1 MKYFS
6 FVFLFVVVLVGC
18 QRTVEL
24 SSINPVNWNSRLANQ
39 NSYTDAQFGKSY
51 LPVYSQIYQLN
62 TKRIH
67 DLTITVSIRNLS
79 LSDTMYILKAEYFDS
94 KGDFIRSYFQHPVYV
109 KPLETIE
116 IVIDELD
123 NAGGTGAKFLF
134 DWAVKKQNIAPLF
147 QAIMIST
154 SGQQGLSFVTE
165 GMQLP
170 TQ

>member
-1 MKYFS
+1 MKYLS
-6 FVFLFVVVLVGC
+6 LVFLSIVAFVGC
-18 QRTVEL
+18 HRTAEL
-24 SSINPVNWNSRLANQ
+24 SSINPVNWNSRLAPES
-39 NSYTDAQFGKSY
+39 SYTDAAFGKSY

-79 LSDTMYILKAEYFDS
+79 LIDTMYILKAEYFDS
-94 KGDFIRSYFQHPVYV
+94 RGDFIRSYFQHPVYV

-134 DWAVKKQNIAPLF
+134 DWAVKNQSIAPLF

-165 GMQLP
+165 GVQLP
-170 TQ
+170 NQ